1 MDQRFRGGGAVAQ
14 ESGAHVVQR
23 LGERWI
29 GELAGPG
36 GDFVCSPAGLWLA
49 LTALAAGARGGTADE
64 LRAVLGV
71 AGQEAAGAVTATAR
85 ELAAA
90 DGLGVAT
97 RVCTRTPVR
106 RKVRKALPDVLFG
119 PMAPEK
125 ADAWVRE
132 TTGGLVERLPVVVD
146 DAMLLVLV
154 NALALKADW
163 AIPFE
168 REATGDRPFTD
179 AAGVTRQV
187 PTMYGT
193 PPPWDVW
200 MSGGTFVLDLRCGRR
215 RGGPPPVKVRLV
227 LGRPGEGAADVL
239 PAAWAPKAARTAL
252 GADALTIAVPRFT
265 LRTHIRAAGQL
276 STLGIR
282 LATTPA
288 ADFSGLSPTPLML
301 SEAVQEAVLKV
312 NEEGVAAAAVTVL
325 PAPAGAE
332 PGPLPRRLHLAFD
345 RPFGIVVL
353 DPGEEVP
360 LFAGW
365 QADHPV
371 DEQEH

>member
-1 MDQRFRGGGAVAQ
+1 VA
-14 ESGAHVVQR
+14 EGNGAHVVQR

-29 GELAGPG
+29 RELAGPG

-49 LTALAAGARGGTADE
+49 LTALAAGARGETAGE

-71 AGQEAAGAVTATAR
+71 AGDEAAGAATATAR
-85 ELAAA
+85 ALAAT

-97 RVCTRTPVR
+97 RVWTRTPVHR
-106 RKVRKALPDVLFG
+106 RLRKALPDIGFG
-119 PMAPEK
+119 PMDPDE

-132 TTGGLVERLPVVVD
+132 TTGGLVERLPVAVS
-146 DAMLLVLV
+146 AETLLVLV
-154 NALALKADW
+154 NALALRADW
-163 AIPFE
+163 AIPFA

-179 AAGVTRQV
+179 AAGVTREV
-187 PTMYGT
+187 PTMFGK
-193 PPPWDVW
+193 PLPWDVW
-200 MSGGTFVLDLRCGRR
+200 MTGGTFVVDLRCDRKR
-215 RGGPPPVKVRLV
+215 NGPDPVKVRLV

-239 PAAWAPKAARTAL
+239 PSAWAPKEERVAL
-252 GADALTIAVPRFT
+252 GADTVTISVPRFT
-265 LRTHIRAAGQL
+265 LRTHIRATRHLPA
-276 STLGIR
+276 LGIH

-288 ADFSGLSPTPLML
+288 ADFSGLSATPLML

-332 PGPLPRRLHLAFD
+332 PGPPPRRLHLAFD

-365 QADHPV
+365 QAQTPSYAAG
-371 DEQEH
+371 